1 LGTLLGLDDRPGE
14 VAGWGPVPASVARAL
29 VARQQRCAWRFG
41 VHDEGGWLVF
51 DGLTRRRAMP
61 AGAVPLGADAG
72 ADAGSRGAEGGPTG
86 GGAPKVD
93 GVVEIHLPLDWVNAG
108 GGSPFV
114 LPTSVSDPSGWTA
127 VLADIAG
134 QVATAGPIVQ
144 DAAARFPGRPLRR
157 RTEMVYRWC
166 LFPGCRRP
174 ARWCDIDHR
183 TEWARGGR
191 TVEINLGPEC
201 RHDHVNKSER
211 GWRLIRTGPRS
222 FCWISPYRRRHHV
235 QAPRLVEP
243 ALTPP
248 RTPGPGATTR
258 SGAGQDGIDGSDG
271 YDGSGPAVNP
281 AGEPSIWAHDV
292 PADGGRRSTVD
303 GAEPGRPTAER
314 EVDDEAAPF

>member
-41 VHDEGGWLVF
+41 VHDDGGWLVF

-61 AGAVPLGADAG
+61 VGVDAPG
-72 ADAGSRGAEGGPTG
+72 TGTG
-86 GGAPKVD
+86 GLAKVD
-93 GVVEIHLPLDWVNAG
+93 GVVEIHLPLDWVAPSPLPVG
-108 GGSPFV
+108 G
-114 LPTSVSDPSGWTA
+114 DWAA

-134 QVATAGPIVQ
+134 QVAAAGPIVQ
-144 DAAARFPGRPLRR
+144 DGAARFPGPALRR
-157 RTEMVYRWC
+157 RIEMVYRWC

-183 TEWARGGR
+183 TEWASGGR
-191 TVEINLGPEC
+191 TVEVNLSPEC
-201 RHDHVNKSER
+201 RHDHVTKSER

-243 ALTPP
+243 TLTPLTV
-248 RTPGPGATTR
+248 TPSATAPDRVDSSDPGWGNTDR
-258 SGAGQDGIDGSDG
+258 GKQ
-271 YDGSGPAVNP
+271 
-281 AGEPSIWAHDV
+281 PSIWAHGT
-292 PADGGRRSTVD
+292 PTGRGRA
-303 GAEPGRPTAER
+303 AENDARRPRPTAEM
-314 EVDDEAAPF
+314 EVDDEPAPF